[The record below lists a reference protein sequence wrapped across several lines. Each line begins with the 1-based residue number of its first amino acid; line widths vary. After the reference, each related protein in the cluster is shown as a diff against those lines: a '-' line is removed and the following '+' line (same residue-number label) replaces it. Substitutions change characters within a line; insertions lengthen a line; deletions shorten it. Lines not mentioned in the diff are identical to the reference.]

1 MNKGVFVMID
11 KDKCTTTYVC
21 MYSSPCDDWE
31 ILKVTENP
39 MKALDSIFSTESNYI
54 EVWKNNKKV
63 DWFTFSKGADLKEWL
78 VRDVSEFI
86 SAYNRDF
93 KPTI

>member
-1 MNKGVFVMID
+1 MNNIYDVID

-21 MYSSPCDDWE
+21 MYSSPSDDWE
-31 ILKVTENP
+31 ILRVTENP

-54 EVWKNNKKV
+54 EIWRNNKKV
-63 DWFTFSKGADLKEWL
+63 DWFTFSKGKYEKEYL
-78 VRDVSEFI
+78 IRDISEFI
-86 SAYNRDF
+86 SVYNRDF

>member
-1 MNKGVFVMID
+1 MID
-11 KDKCTTTYVC
+11 KDKYTTTYVC

-54 EVWKNNKKV
+54 EVWRNNKRV
-63 DWFTFSKGADLKEWL
+63 DWFTFSKGADPKKWL

>member
-1 MNKGVFVMID
+1 MNNIYDVID

-21 MYSSPCDDWE
+21 MYSSPSDDWE
-31 ILKVTENP
+31 ILRVTKNP

-63 DWFTFSKGADLKEWL
+63 DWFIFSKGKYEKEYL
-78 VRDVSEFI
+78 IRDISEFI

>member
-1 MNKGVFVMID
+1 MID
-11 KDKCTTTYVC
+11 KDKCTTTYIC

-63 DWFTFSKGADLKEWL
+63 NWFTFSKGADEKEYL
-78 VRDVSEFI
+78 ISEICEFI

>member
-1 MNKGVFVMID
+1 MMID

-54 EVWKNNKKV
+54 EVWKNNKRV
-63 DWFTFSKGADLKEWL
+63 DWFTFSKGADPKEWL
-78 VRDVSEFI
+78 VREVSEFI

>member
-1 MNKGVFVMID
+1 MID

-31 ILKVTENP
+31 ILQVTENP
-39 MKALDSIFSTESNYI
+39 MKALGSIFSLDTNYI
-54 EVWKNNKKV
+54 EVWRNNEKIN
-63 DWFTFSKGADLKEWL
+63 WFTFSKGEYENEYLNREIC
-78 VRDVSEFI
+78 EFI
-86 SAYNRDF
+86 LAYNRDF

>member
-1 MNKGVFVMID
+1 MID

-54 EVWKNNKKV
+54 EVWKNNKRV
-63 DWFTFSKGADLKEWL
+63 DWFTFSKGTDPKEWL

>member
-1 MNKGVFVMID
+1 MID
-11 KDKCTTTYVC
+11 KDKCTITYVC

-54 EVWKNNKKV
+54 EVWKNNKRV
-63 DWFTFSKGADLKEWL
+63 DWFTFSKDVDEKEWL
-78 VRDVSEFI
+78 IRDISEFI
-86 SAYNRDF
+86 SAYNRNF

>member
-1 MNKGVFVMID
+1 MID

-54 EVWKNNKKV
+54 EVWRNNKRV
-63 DWFTFSKGADLKEWL
+63 DWFTFSKGVDPKEWL

>member
-1 MNKGVFVMID
+1 MNNIYDVID
-11 KDKCTTTYVC
+11 KDKCITTYVC
-21 MYSSPCDDWE
+21 MYSSPSDDWE
-31 ILKVTENP
+31 VLRVTENS
-39 MKALDSIFSTESNYI
+39 MKALDSIFFTESNYI

-63 DWFTFSKGADLKEWL
+63 DWFIFSKGKYEKEYL
-78 VRDVSEFI
+78 IRDISEFI